1 MYSATATAINKELS
15 RLNPKK
21 AFTIHS
27 IPSRVLKENKDIL
40 APLLTKIFNNAISQ
54 NEFPDDLK
62 LGVITPCLK
71 RMKLRIS
78 VTTDPLLRSVLSD
91 DWIYRYMASSIFMWL

>member
-15 RLNPKK
+15 RLNPNK

-62 LGVITPCLK
+62 LGVITPLFKQDEATDKGNYRPIIAFCT
-71 RMKLRIS
+71 LRRLDLQIHG
-78 VTTDPLLRSVLSD
+78 
-91 DWIYRYMASSIFMWL
+91 